1 MMVKER
7 KKVLTGRV
15 WLQPTRS
22 HTHDTN
28 KRSSSGKTTTEK
40 MPNGKR
46 RIILPLDNDTHTHTE
61 KRNTQPLCP
70 FPHTRFF
77 FLSVVILII

>member
-28 KRSSSGKTTTEK
+28 KRSSSGKTTEK

-46 RIILPLDNDTHTHTE
+46 RIILPLDNDTHTH
-61 KRNTQPLCP
+61 
-70 FPHTRFF
+70 
-77 FLSVVILII
+77 